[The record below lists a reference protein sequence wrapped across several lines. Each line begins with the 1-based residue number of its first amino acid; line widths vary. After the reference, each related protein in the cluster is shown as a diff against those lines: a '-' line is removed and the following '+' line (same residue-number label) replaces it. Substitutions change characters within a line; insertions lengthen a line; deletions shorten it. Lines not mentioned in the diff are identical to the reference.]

1 MPEEHNIPVVQIE
14 RKISLI
20 NDLVEG
26 NLKKRLKEDFGVVVS
41 GVDISAIEV
50 DKDSDGYRRLKLVTQ
65 DVTTKTVQA
74 QTDVN
79 IKNIQD
85 MQRIQSENMEESL
98 RIQREE
104 QQYAQRK
111 QTQTSNFAAYQVEAQ
126 TEVGVAGANALGHM
140 GANNAGGMPDGGFNP
155 VAMMAGMAIGGA
167 MGQNIAGTMNNIMQ
181 GNSQPMQNIVT
192 PPPVPQSLYH
202 VAVNGQATG
211 PYDVATLKQM
221 ILAGQIDANTYVW
234 TACMSDWMELG
245 KVETLKGI

>member
-20 NDLVEG
+20 NNLVEG
-26 NLKKRLKEDFGVVVS
+26 DLKNRLKEDFGVVVS

-50 DKDSDGYRRLKLVTQ
+50 DKDSDGYRQLKLVTQ
-65 DVTTKTVQA
+65 DVTAKTV
-74 QTDVN
+74 
-79 IKNIQD
+79 
-85 MQRIQSENMEESL
+85 
-98 RIQREE
+98 
-104 QQYAQRK
+104 
-111 QTQTSNFAAYQVEAQ
+111 QTQTSNFATYQVEAQ
-126 TEVGVAGANALGHM
+126 TEVGVAGANALGQM
-140 GANNAGGMPDGGFNP
+140 GANNTGGMSDGGFNP
-155 VAMMAGMAIGGA
+155 VAMMADMAIGGA

-221 ILAGQIDANTYVW
+221 ILAGQINASTYVW